1 MLMCDDCPIGKWA
14 RYKLAPG
21 KEYNKDCM
29 AAVRKVITYAW
40 YILNGG
46 PSPNRDMQDFYERK
60 LGTAYS
66 EVGRETMTAFGYPPR
81 LSFVK
86 AVSAEVY
93 AHLPEQPSELQT

>member
-1 MLMCDDCPIGKWA
+1 
-14 RYKLAPG
+14 
-21 KEYNKDCM
+21 
-29 AAVRKVITYAW
+29 
-40 YILNGG
+40 
-46 PSPNRDMQDFYERK
+46 MQDFYERK